1 VKTRR
6 YALLIL
12 SALVACLVIAGFT
25 IAARVHADAPSRS
38 GAGRYV
44 PRAAVVPVM
53 RGTIANTL
61 SIAGEFLPYQEVE
74 LHAKVAGY
82 IRKINV
88 DIGDRVR
95 TGQVLAVLEVP
106 ELAAQVDGADAGVRH
121 SQDEIVRAQSE
132 VARDEAS
139 YAALHAAAIRLK
151 QAATARPG
159 LIAEQELDDAEAKDR
174 AAEAQVEGAK
184 SALSAARQQL
194 DVSRATHTQV
204 SAMSDYSRIIAPFD
218 GVVTWRYAD
227 TGALVQAGTSTNS
240 AQPVVKIAQVK
251 MLRLRIPVPESL
263 ATNVHNG
270 STADISVQ
278 ATGEYFTGTVARST
292 NALERSTRT
301 EQVEIDVPNKDFHLA
316 PGMYADVVLQVE
328 KHDDALLIPIQALTY
343 SDNRTSILVV
353 GNDNRVAF
361 REVRTGLEDANSAE
375 ILSGISEGERV
386 IVANAGSYQNGEI
399 VDPRQSSFPLATT
412 KKGEQ

>member
-1 VKTRR
+1 
-6 YALLIL
+6 
-12 SALVACLVIAGFT
+12 
-25 IAARVHADAPSRS
+25 
-38 GAGRYV
+38 
-44 PRAAVVPVM
+44 
-53 RGTIANTL
+53 
-61 SIAGEFLPYQEVE
+61 
-74 LHAKVAGY
+74 
-82 IRKINV
+82 
-88 DIGDRVR
+88 
-95 TGQVLAVLEVP
+95 
-106 ELAAQVDGADAGVRH
+106 
-121 SQDEIVRAQSE
+121 
-132 VARDEAS
+132 
-139 YAALHAAAIRLK
+139 
-151 QAATARPG
+151 
-159 LIAEQELDDAEAKDR
+159 
-174 AAEAQVEGAK
+174 
-184 SALSAARQQL
+184 
-194 DVSRATHTQV
+194 
-204 SAMSDYSRIIAPFD
+204 
-218 GVVTWRYAD
+218 
-227 TGALVQAGTSTNS
+227 
-240 AQPVVKIAQVK
+240 VK

-386 IVANAGSYQNGEI
+386 IVANAGSYQNGAI